1 MPQELLRDVVGH
13 RDQTCAARRRWSV
26 LPLSVAAH
34 GALALAILIVP
45 LTAEVELPSP
55 PPLLRLVHVISVTPI
70 PRAPSTTPPSGG
82 GRSTPSPVSTG
93 AAPIVAP
100 SVLKAEPPGEL
111 IPGAVPSMRVENGI
125 GGGMGM
131 PGPGATLAE
140 PPPPVR
146 YAPVRVGGTIR
157 PPTRIAGAAPVYPVV
172 AQQARLEG
180 VVMLEATI
188 DERGN
193 VERLRVTQSAPLFD
207 QAALEAVRHWRFTPT
222 LLNGVPVPVLMT
234 VTVKFTLRQ

>member
-1 MPQELLRDVVGH
+1 
-13 RDQTCAARRRWSV
+13 
-26 LPLSVAAH
+26 
-34 GALALAILIVP
+34 
-45 LTAEVELPSP
+45 
-55 PPLLRLVHVISVTPI
+55 
-70 PRAPSTTPPSGG
+70 
-82 GRSTPSPVSTG
+82 
-93 AAPIVAP
+93 
-100 SVLKAEPPGEL
+100 
-111 IPGAVPSMRVENGI
+111 MRVENGI
-125 GGGMGM
+125 GGGTGM
-131 PGPGATLAE
+131 PGPAATLVE
-140 PPPPVR
+140 PPPPPPPVR

-207 QAALEAVRHWRFTPT
+207 QAAIEAVRHWRFTPT

-234 VTVKFTLRQ
+234 VTVKFTLRP